1 MIKKFDGHLNHKVSK
16 QRTQR
21 KRSTLL
27 SFLADSS
34 FPRYNGRNAFARI
47 KERVDVVPPVISD
60 IGAV

>member
-1 MIKKFDGHLNHKVSK
+1 MVKKFDGRLNHKVSK
-16 QRTQR
+16 QRTQ
-21 KRSTLL
+21 STLL